1 MGDVVNLGNYIFRKL
16 VLVFFIV
23 VYINIEAFIVSRLYL
38 DNFVLELFLLII
50 TIVLAIITTEII
62 FKNTRRR

>member
-1 MGDVVNLGNYIFRKL
+1 MVNLGNYIFRKL